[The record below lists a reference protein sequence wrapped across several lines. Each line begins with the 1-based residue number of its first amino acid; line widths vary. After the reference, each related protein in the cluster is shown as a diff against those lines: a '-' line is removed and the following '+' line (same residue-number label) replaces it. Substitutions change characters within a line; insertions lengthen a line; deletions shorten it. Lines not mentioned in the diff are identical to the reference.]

1 MKGGNPPRDNMF
13 KKYIKLSLYQW
24 SLTNFLLIYNITVNN
39 IILYIIKYNMQ
50 TCSLI
55 IDDTIN
61 HPVCLIEEY
70 VYIINTRNSLIL
82 PTEPTINLKI
92 NLININLLKV
102 KLIINIKGAIFCQ
115 VNIMNSWKL
124 LKCSTIT
131 GNQKWKGEAPNFN
144 NKAININLLN
154 KK

>member
-1 MKGGNPPRDNMF
+1 VKGGNPPRDSMF

-61 HPVCLIEEY
+61 HPVWLIEEY

>member
-1 MKGGNPPRDNMF
+1 MKGGNPPRDSMF

-144 NKAININLLN
+144 NKAININLLY

>member
-1 MKGGNPPRDNMF
+1 MF

-55 IDDTIN
+55 IDDVIN
-61 HPVCLIEEY
+61 HPVWLIEEY

-115 VNIMNSWKL
+115 VNIINSWKL
-124 LKCSTIT
+124 LKYSTIT